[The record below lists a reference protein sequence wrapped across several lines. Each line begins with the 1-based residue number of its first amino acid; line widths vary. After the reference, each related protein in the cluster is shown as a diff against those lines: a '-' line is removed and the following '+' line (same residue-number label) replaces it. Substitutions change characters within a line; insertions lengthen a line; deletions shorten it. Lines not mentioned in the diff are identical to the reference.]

1 MSPLGRYAEGVA
13 AIVSLALVAT
23 FLVMVVLGQDE
34 SALVDD
40 LKDMVLLALGYV
52 FVKGGVQAGEKR
64 AEAAQ
69 AAATESAAQVVAPPP
84 HTHTGEVPS
93 ATPDP

>member
-13 AIVSLALVAT
+13 AIVSLALVST
-23 FLVMVVLGQDE
+23 FLLQIVLGQPVE
-34 SALVDD
+34 PD

-64 AEAAQ
+64 AEANQARSDAV
-69 AAATESAAQVVAPPP
+69 AAAGPDAP
-84 HTHTGEVPS
+84 TK
-93 ATPDP
+93 

>member
-13 AIVSLALVAT
+13 AIVSLSLVAT
-23 FLVMVVLGQDE
+23 FLVIILLGQ
-34 SALVDD
+34 APPDD

-64 AEAAQ
+64 AEADHAR
-69 AAATESAAQVVAPPP
+69 SN
-84 HTHTGEVPS
+84 
-93 ATPDP
+93 TPAEGSGNGSPRP

>member
-23 FLVMVVLGQDE
+23 FLVIIILGNE
-34 SALVDD
+34 PPDD

-64 AEAAQ
+64 AEATAATAGDAQ
-69 AAATESAAQVVAPPP
+69 ATAAGPVKP
-84 HTHTGEVPS
+84 HTHD
-93 ATPDP
+93 AKNDTPAP